1 MTTNRLTILVVDDA
15 PPMRRLL
22 ARWLETAG
30 YRVEQAG
37 SGAEALASIEAS
49 CPEMLI
55 IDWNMPGMD
64 GVELCRRVRQLRL
77 PHYVY
82 TVFLTARCGAEQ
94 VIQGLDAGAD
104 GFLSKPIQREE
115 LLARVRAG
123 QRMLVVEQ
131 RLAQAARTDELTGL
145 RTRRSFHDLFEKEW
159 DRSSRMRIPVSCAMV
174 DIDFFKRIND
184 NHGHQFGDQVIE
196 LIGKTLE
203 ATCRGSD
210 TLSRYGGEEFCVLLP
225 ETTEHEAA
233 VWAERARAEIAALR
247 IPAGDDSL
255 RVTCSFGIAQR
266 SDETVRPAE
275 LIDRAD
281 QALMCSKQS
290 GRDRVVCFN
299 SMCEAGRSRLK
310 DASQTGDLLA
320 GAIARDVMT
329 PLIACLRTD
338 QTIGSAADFFLRSRI
353 NSTPVVDAA
362 GQLAGMISEKDL
374 LAAMVSL
381 DAWRE
386 PIRKVM
392 KPNVLAYSE
401 DTPIRRIY
409 EFLCRVTIRRVVIV
423 RDGRPCGTIS
433 RGALLRWFRN
443 LVVSSGRVGNAWEIL
458 SGGDAEADA
467 RTHLASTARELARQ
481 ASAIERAIGDRH
493 SPISACAVGAATRM
507 QELAAD
513 LLAHSRDNDELSD
526 RAGMLQLWVL
536 EGEKTAG

>member
-55 IDWNMPGMD
+55 VDWNMPGMD

-104 GFLSKPIQREE
+104 GFLTKPIHREE

-184 NHGHQFGDQVIE
+184 NHGHQFGDQIIE

-225 ETTEHEAA
+225 ETAEHEAA

-247 IPAGDDSL
+247 IPAGDDCL

-433 RGALLRWFRN
+433 VLRAAP
-443 LVVSSGRVGNAWEIL
+443 LVPQPGRVIRPGRQCLGIPL
-458 SGGDAEADA
+458 RRRRGSRCADA
-467 RTHLASTARELARQ
+467 PGEHRPRTARQ

-493 SPISACAVGAATRM
+493 SPISACAPGPPHGCRSLPPTCSPTRATTMNCRTAPACCNSGSSK
-507 QELAAD
+507 EK
-513 LLAHSRDNDELSD
+513 S
-526 RAGMLQLWVL
+526 AG
-536 EGEKTAG
+536 